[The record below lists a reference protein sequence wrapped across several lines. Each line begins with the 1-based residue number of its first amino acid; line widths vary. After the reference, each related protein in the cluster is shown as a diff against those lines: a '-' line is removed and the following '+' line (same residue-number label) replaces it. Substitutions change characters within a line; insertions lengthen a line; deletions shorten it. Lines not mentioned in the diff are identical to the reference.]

1 MAINLSILCYCVNYV
16 QSWYLHMFFHRTRTS
31 FRWTLMLCQLG
42 RLVLKCWNVRL
53 ANNDI
58 GSRKSFLTLTH
69 SIWWR
74 ELLLSPR
81 WLMSSGMSW
90 WKAGRIP
97 KRWYV
102 SSSRPISRLLHA
114 NQEIVPYMYLVSWY
128 RGHLKLTKLIELK
141 LSSTKLLDRA
151 ATLYTV
157 EMW

>member
-53 ANNDI
+53 ANNDT
-58 GSRKSFLTLTH
+58 GSRKSILILTH
-69 SIWWR
+69 PIWWG
-74 ELLLSPR
+74 ELLWSPW
-81 WLMSSGMSW
+81 WLMTSGMSW

-97 KRWYV
+97 KRWYI

-114 NQEIVPYMYLVSWY
+114 KQEIVPYMYLVSWC
-128 RGHLKLTKLIELK
+128 RGYVKLTKIIELK
-141 LSSTKLLDRA
+141 LSFTKPLARA
-151 ATLYTV
+151 ATLCTV
-157 EMW
+157 IIW